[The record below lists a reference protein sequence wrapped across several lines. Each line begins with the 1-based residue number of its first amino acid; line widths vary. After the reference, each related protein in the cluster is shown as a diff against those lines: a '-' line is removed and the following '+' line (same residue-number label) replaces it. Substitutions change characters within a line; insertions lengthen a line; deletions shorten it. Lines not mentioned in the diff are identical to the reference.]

1 MKCPLCKGTGK
12 TVSRSQ
18 RTAKEKQE
26 KAVQL
31 RKMGFKFREIQNALG
46 YKSPN
51 SVSKALKQALTT
63 PLEDKE

>member
-18 RTAKEKQE
+18 RTAQE
-26 KAVQL
+26 KREKAIQL
-31 RKMGFKFREIQNALG
+31 RKLGFTFTEIQNALG

-51 SVSKALKQALTT
+51 SISKALKGL
-63 PLEDKE
+63 K